1 MKLLLVLLSVLIASS
16 AAVAPMRMPS
26 KMAPELPPAGALSA
40 PPASSVDVDES
51 AAYGPY
57 GEVWHVRTERKE
69 IALTFDDGPYP
80 FYTPVLLH
88 VLDHSRVPATFF
100 IVGRSAQA
108 FPELVTRIVESGNE
122 VGNHTF
128 NHFTLTSL
136 RDDQIA
142 YQIAADGA
150 LLQQFTGKPLSLFR
164 PPHGRFNRHV
174 VAIARELGYHTI
186 FWSAAA
192 DDVKDIPPELITAR
206 VLSEA
211 NPGGIIL
218 LHSGQYRTIEALP
231 DIIDRLREQGYSFV
245 TVSKLM
251 EDGEGPEQSLGR

>member
-1 MKLLLVLLSVLIASS
+1 MKVLLVLISMLIASS
-16 AAVAPMRMPS
+16 AAVAPMRVPGT
-26 KMAPELPPAGALSA
+26 MAPELPAAGALPA
-40 PPASSVDVDES
+40 PPASSVDADES
-51 AAYGPY
+51 AEYGPD
-57 GEVWHVRTERKE
+57 GGVWDVGTARKG
-69 IALTFDDGPYP
+69 IALTFDRGPYP

-88 VLDHSRVPATFF
+88 VLDRSHVPATFF

-108 FPELVTRIVESGNE
+108 FPELVSRIVESGNE
-122 VGNHTF
+122 IGNHTF

-150 LLQQFTGKPLSLFR
+150 LLQQFTGRPLSLFR

-192 DDVKDIPPELITAR
+192 DDV
-206 VLSEA
+206 
-211 NPGGIIL
+211 
-218 LHSGQYRTIEALP
+218 
-231 DIIDRLREQGYSFV
+231 
-245 TVSKLM
+245 
-251 EDGEGPEQSLGR
+251 

>member
-1 MKLLLVLLSVLIASS
+1 MKILLVMISMLIASS
-16 AAVAPMRMPS
+16 AAIAPGHAPGRLM
-26 KMAPELPPAGALSA
+26 PELSSGAMPA
-40 PPASSVDVDES
+40 PPAATVDTDES
-51 AAYGPY
+51 STYGPY
-57 GEVWHVRTERKE
+57 GMVWHVRTARKE

-88 VLDHSRVPATFF
+88 VLDRSHVPATFF

-108 FPELVTRIVESGNE
+108 FPELVSRIVDSGDE
-122 VGNHTF
+122 IGNHTF

-150 LLQQFTGKPLSLFR
+150 LLQQFTGRPLSLFR

-192 DDVKDIPPELITAR
+192 DDVKDIPPDVITAR
-206 VLSEA
+206 VLNEA
-211 NPGGIIL
+211 SPGGIVL

-231 DIIDRLREQGYSFV
+231 AIIDGLRDQGYSFV
-245 TVSKLM
+245 TVSKLI
-251 EDGEGPEQSLGR
+251 EDGEGQESPLGR

>member
-1 MKLLLVLLSVLIASS
+1 MKVLLVVLSLLMAGG
-16 AAVAPMRMPS
+16 AAVGPPRIPSEMMP
-26 KMAPELPPAGALSA
+26 AQPPAAVPA
-40 PPASSVDVDES
+40 PPVSSVDAGES
-51 AAYGPY
+51 ATYGPY
-57 GEVWHVRTERKE
+57 GVVWRVRTTRKE

-88 VLDHSRVPATFF
+88 VLDRSRVPATFF

-108 FPELVTRIVESGNE
+108 FPELVTRIVESGDE
-122 VGNHTF
+122 IGNHTF
-128 NHFTLTSL
+128 NHYTLTSL

-150 LLQQFTGKPLSLFR
+150 LLQQFTGRPLSLFR

-192 DDVKDIPPELITAR
+192 DDVKDIPPDLITAR

-211 NPGGIIL
+211 NPGGIVL

-231 DIIDRLREQGYSFV
+231 DIIDGLRDQGYSFV
-245 TVSKLM
+245 TVSKLI
-251 EDGEGPEQSLGR
+251 EDGETPEPSFSR